1 MSKKS
6 LIRLILLL
14 VISLVLMYL
23 GRHSGVSKYF
33 GLEYLTQTIENTGAF
48 GIVLFALVYV
58 VGTLMNVPG
67 MIFLFVLFLV
77 YDGIGGLCVGYLTT
91 LLSMVAHFYFTRG
104 VAGEVFKEIKHPLVR
119 KYADRLA
126 EKPLSTTIILRLLLF
141 ISPPVNYALAF
152 SSIRAKH
159 VILGSMIAMPV
170 NLTLNYL
177 VTIYAK
183 DWMLNLM
190 G

>member
-6 LIRLILLL
+6 LIRLIVLLT
-14 VISLVLMYL
+14 VSLILMYV
-23 GRHSGVSKYF
+23 GRHSGFSRYF
-33 GLEYLTQTIENTGAF
+33 GLDYLTNTIKNTGMF
-48 GIVLFALVYV
+48 GIVIFGVVYII
-58 VGTLMNVPG
+58 GTLMNIPG

-77 YDGIGGLCVGYLTT
+77 YDGIGGFFIGYAST
-91 LLSMVAHFYFTRG
+91 LLAMMAHFYFTRC
-104 VAGEVFKEIKHPLVR
+104 VAGEVLKEIKHPLVK
-119 KYADRLA
+119 KYSDRLT
-126 EKPLSTTIILRLLLF
+126 EKPLSTTIILRLILF

-152 SSIRAKH
+152 SSIRSKEF
-159 VILGSMIAMPV
+159 ILGSMIAMPV

-177 VTIYAK
+177 LTIYAK